1 MPILSV
7 MISQAALVN
16 GYGAAT
22 ESSEQIGKSCGGNST
37 KIHLA
42 VDSGG
47 LPICFDLSEGQRHDI
62 LHAKSLVEQLD
73 EVNTIV
79 CDKGY
84 DSEAFRTFVK
94 EHGGETVIAKRNY
107 GQDIDKTSMDWCLY
121 KYRHLVENA
130 SLHSLQ
136 MIRMNRTIRL

>member
-1 MPILSV
+1 LNSGECLILV
-7 MISQAALVN
+7 FLVVTVHLVSDCTRLTQCPKLL
-16 GYGAAT
+16 G
-22 ESSEQIGKSCGGNST
+22 QI
-37 KIHLA
+37 I
-42 VDSGG
+42 
-47 LPICFDLSEGQRHDI
+47 
-62 LHAKSLVEQLD
+62 
-73 EVNTIV
+73 